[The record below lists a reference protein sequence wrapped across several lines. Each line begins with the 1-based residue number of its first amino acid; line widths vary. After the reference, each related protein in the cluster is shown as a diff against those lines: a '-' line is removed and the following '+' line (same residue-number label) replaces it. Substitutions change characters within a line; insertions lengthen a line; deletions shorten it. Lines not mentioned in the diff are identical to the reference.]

1 MGTYDQ
7 LKRIQQRAQQKRDET
22 GSDTPSCMQGETK
35 RNDVRN
41 GTNERDVWREA
52 LLLYERNKPLLLGA
66 EDPLPPYR
74 ALANECAALAD
85 RGVLAMN
92 LAQAVYS
99 TLDTLR
105 TALHEE
111 PARRAESEEAR
122 HAAAALVQE
131 EEQVMRGKNADLKAL
146 VELIMEMNAT
156 QIHVMLLYA
165 QQTAQKALT
174 AP

>member
-1 MGTYDQ
+1 MSTYDQ
-7 LKRIQQRAQQKRDET
+7 LKRIQQRATAEAGRDGERDAV
-22 GSDTPSCMQGETK
+22 SHAGETK

-74 ALANECAALAD
+74 ALANECAAFAD

-99 TLDTLR
+99 TLDTFR
-105 TALHEE
+105 TALHE
-111 PARRAESEEAR
+111 AHR
-122 HAAAALVQE
+122 
-131 EEQVMRGKNADLKAL
+131 
-146 VELIMEMNAT
+146 
-156 QIHVMLLYA
+156 
-165 QQTAQKALT
+165 T
-174 AP
+174 APECAPLLQQVRNR

>member
-7 LKRIQQRAQQKRDET
+7 LKRIQQRATAEAGRDGNE
-22 GSDTPSCMQGETK
+22 TPSHMPGGTK

-74 ALANECAALAD
+74 ALANECAAFAD

-105 TALHEE
+105 TALHE
-111 PARRAESEEAR
+111 AHR
-122 HAAAALVQE
+122 
-131 EEQVMRGKNADLKAL
+131 
-146 VELIMEMNAT
+146 
-156 QIHVMLLYA
+156 
-165 QQTAQKALT
+165 T
-174 AP
+174 APGCAPLSQQVRNR